1 MLGPMYAGY
10 FGLQLDP
17 FTLSPDPRFLYM
29 SERHREALA
38 HLLYGVRGGGGFVVL
53 SGDIGAG
60 KTTICR
66 CFLQQVPPDCRVAY
80 IFHPPATALDLLQS
94 ICKEFGVGWT
104 AQPGNPGSLQ
114 PCIDALNAHLLRSHA
129 AGERNLLII
138 DEAQALPAPVLEQLR
153 LLTNLETSEAKLLQ
167 IVLIGQPELRQRLAE
182 PGLEQLAQRVVA
194 RCHLDT
200 LGPEEVRPYVAHR
213 LQVAGLTGP
222 LPFTDEA
229 IDRIH
234 ALTGGVPRR
243 INLLCDRALLG
254 AYGGARA
261 QVDRTTL
268 ERAASEVFDTPA
280 PPPASPPTA
289 AAASTAPRVPWSR
302 PVLALSALA
311 AAAVLVTVLQA
322 WTHRNGT
329 AAPSAS
335 SIPSVP
341 ATPAPAPAAPTST
354 PAGAAPA
361 AGPQA
366 AAEAW
371 PGTPPWPRLEADPG
385 WQQLGQLWGA
395 RLAPRNPCGSAR
407 LEGLQ
412 CYRTERLTLAGLK
425 QLDRPGLITLSHPG
439 GSTTV
444 LVIGLN
450 DAEATVAAGDRVWRL
465 PLEQLDSMWRGD
477 FGTLWRLPPG
487 QRTRLEDGRFGP
499 AAPWLA
505 ERLADLQTRGLQVE
519 RGASLT
525 EQVKA
530 FQRSQGIDPVG
541 AAGPLTFMQLN
552 RASRVDEPRLGQT
565 PPSS

>member
-1 MLGPMYAGY
+1 MYAGY

-60 KTTICR
+60 KTTVCR
-66 CFLQQVPPDCRVAY
+66 CFLQQVPADCRVAY

-94 ICKEFGVGWT
+94 ICREFGLDWT

-114 PCIDALNAHLLRSHA
+114 PCIEALNVHLLRSHA

-153 LLTNLETSEAKLLQ
+153 LLTNLETSDAKLLQ

-194 RCHLDT
+194 RFHLDM
-200 LGPEEVRPYVAHR
+200 LRPEEVRPYVAHR

-234 ALTGGVPRR
+234 ALTAGVPRR

-261 QVDRTTL
+261 QVDLTTL
-268 ERAASEVFDTPA
+268 ERAANEVFDTA
-280 PPPASPPTA
+280 PPVASAAPLPAAVS
-289 AAASTAPRVPWSR
+289 VPWSR
-302 PVLALSALA
+302 PVLAVVALA
-311 AAAVLVTVLQA
+311 AAGVLASVLHAALNARNTPAAAAAVATVPA
-322 WTHRNGT
+322 AGT
-329 AAPSAS
+329 
-335 SIPSVP
+335 
-341 ATPAPAPAAPTST
+341 ATPAGTTVAIERAAPPAATGR
-354 PAGAAPA
+354 PASQP
-361 AGPQA
+361 
-366 AAEAW
+366 W
-371 PGTPPWPRLEADPG
+371 PETPPWPGLQADAG
-385 WQQLGQLWGA
+385 WQQLGRLWGA
-395 RLAPRNPCGSAR
+395 ELALRNACGMAR

-412 CYRTERLTLAGLK
+412 CYRTERLTLAGLR
-425 QLDRPGLITLSHPG
+425 QLDRPGLITLNHPG
-439 GSTTV
+439 GSATV
-444 LVIGLN
+444 LVTALT
-450 DAEATVAAGDRVWRL
+450 DREATLTTGERVWQL
-465 PLEQLDSMWRGD
+465 PLERLEGLWRGD

-487 QRTRLEDGRFGP
+487 QLTRLEDGRFGP

-505 ERLADLQTRGLQVE
+505 ERLADLQLKGLAVQA
-519 RGASLT
+519 GASLT
-525 EQVKA
+525 EQVRA

-552 RASRVDEPRLGQT
+552 RASQVDEPKLRQVL
-565 PPSS
+565 PPS

>member
-10 FGLQLDP
+10 FGLHLDP

-94 ICKEFGVGWT
+94 ICREFGLAWT
-104 AQPGNPGSLQ
+104 AQPGDPASLQ

-194 RCHLDT
+194 RFHLDT
-200 LGPEEVRPYVAHR
+200 LGPAEVRPYVAHR
-213 LQVAGLTGP
+213 LGVAGLTGP

-234 ALTGGVPRR
+234 AITGGVPRR

-254 AYGGARA
+254 AYGQARA
-261 QVDRTTL
+261 QVDRSTL
-268 ERAASEVFDTPA
+268 EQAALEVFDTL
-280 PPPASPPTA
+280 PPAAMPAEATRPAGVS
-289 AAASTAPRVPWSR
+289 VPWSR
-302 PVLALSALA
+302 PVLAMVVLA
-311 AAAVLVTVLQA
+311 AAGVLASVLHA
-322 WTHRNGT
+322 GLKGRPT
-329 AAPSAS
+329 AAA
-335 SIPSVP
+335 
-341 ATPAPAPAAPTST
+341 
-354 PAGAAPA
+354 AAPA
-361 AGPQA
+361 AASPA
-366 AAEAW
+366 AAAPAVADAADTAVPSTPSRSAAPLW
-371 PGTPPWPRLEADPG
+371 PAAPPWPDLPPDQA
-385 WQQLGQLWGA
+385 WQQLGRLWGA
-395 RLAPRNPCGSAR
+395 ELPVRNACSAAR
-407 LEGLQ
+407 LDGLQ

-425 QLDRPGLITLSHPG
+425 QLDRPGLITLTQPDGPVS
-439 GSTTV
+439 V
-444 LVIGLN
+444 LVTALS
-450 DAEATVAAGDRVWRL
+450 DQAATLSAGDRVWQL
-465 PLEQLDSMWRGD
+465 PLDRLETLWRGD

-505 ERLADLQTRGLQVE
+505 ARLADLQARGLEVE
-519 RGASLT
+519 AGAGLT

-552 RASRVDEPRLGQT
+552 RASQVDEPRLR
-565 PPSS
+565 PPSPSS